1 MDFTPK
7 RPTEVEVFTVDFTSL
22 LGTGETIL
30 SAAWSCSLKEGADPA
45 AASMIQGS
53 ATVSGSKVSTVIS
66 GGVAACWYAPICTAL
81 TSLGQ
86 VLVLPESGYGILH
99 VLP

>member
-7 RPTEVEVFTVDFTSL
+7 RVGETEVFTVDFADL
-22 LGTGETIL
+22 LGQGETIV
-30 SAAWSCSLKEGADPA
+30 SASWSCSLKEGADPA

-53 ATVSGSKVSTVIS
+53 PTLAGSKVSTLIS
-66 GGVAACWYAPICTAL
+66 SGVAGCWYAPICTAL

-86 VLVLPESGYGILH
+86 VLILPESGYGTLH